1 MEKHKKRI
9 ILILFG
15 LLAIGLAIS
24 KAICSLAEVCLFIIA
39 IFEIVYVKKELNKS
53 KFYLFIPSVLFI
65 IYALSGLY
73 SLNYNS
79 FFIQLKVHSP
89 LIIIPFLVWA
99 LNDYL
104 EKKKEKLIILFI
116 IGTIF
121 SFSCTV
127 IYTYL
132 PINWIERLNN
142 PKLFLPHTLNS
153 PGLFGMT
160 SIFIDRIQLSNL
172 IGISTLFSIYL
183 GFKRKNYFFLFLTII
198 LFVSSLLLGG
208 RGGQIALFVALIFIL
223 SIIITQK
230 LKHYWIIQK
239 TYFLIPLTLISII
252 ITLLF
257 LFSIK
262 NVPFIKERYS
272 QHNYEIKM
280 FETKQYKPED
290 LINFTSVRRIISW
303 ENGIKL
309 IKKHPIFGT
318 GIGDYEEELKK
329 EYDTDNYN
337 LPINHHSQYL
347 FIIGSV
353 GIFIF
358 IIYLLSLLYASFL
371 FFKQKEILPIGIAFL
386 MFYLVA
392 FIPDAVLLRQV
403 DCMSYSLFFSLLL
416 SKIK

>member
-1 MEKHKKRI
+1 M
-9 ILILFG
+9 
-15 LLAIGLAIS
+15 
-24 KAICSLAEVCLFIIA
+24 
-39 IFEIVYVKKELNKS
+39 
-53 KFYLFIPSVLFI
+53 
-65 IYALSGLY
+65 
-73 SLNYNS
+73 
-79 FFIQLKVHSP
+79 
-89 LIIIPFLVWA
+89 
-99 LNDYL
+99 
-104 EKKKEKLIILFI
+104 
-116 IGTIF
+116 
-121 SFSCTV
+121 
-127 IYTYL
+127 
-132 PINWIERLNN
+132 
-142 PKLFLPHTLNS
+142 
-153 PGLFGMT
+153 
-160 SIFIDRIQLSNL
+160 
-172 IGISTLFSIYL
+172 
-183 GFKRKNYFFLFLTII
+183 
-198 LFVSSLLLGG
+198 
-208 RGGQIALFVALIFIL
+208 ALFDTLIFIL

-252 ITLLF
+252 ITFLF

-303 ENGIKL
+303 ENGIEL